1 MKRFFNTSVALVL
14 LTAYLH
20 LGVVGH
26 LIRWT
31 ANGGWGQNG
40 QQVTKSKPPQ
50 PTRVLWTQD
59 NHIVTVV
66 KTTVPAP
73 AILPSVVPTSSTFEV
88 YGLVCDI
95 DQESHSASKV
105 SSSDRAPPSFNVYL

>member
-14 LTAYLH
+14 LSAYLH

-26 LIRWT
+26 FIQWT